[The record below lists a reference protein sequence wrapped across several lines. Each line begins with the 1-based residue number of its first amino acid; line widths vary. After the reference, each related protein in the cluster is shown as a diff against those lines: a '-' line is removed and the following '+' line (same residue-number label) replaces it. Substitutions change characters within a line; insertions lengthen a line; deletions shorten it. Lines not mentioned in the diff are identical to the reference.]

1 MDKAALEKIVA
12 QWKDQPGNLIM
23 ILHAVQ
29 GVCGYVPRDVAFML
43 QDMMDVPLA
52 RIYEVIT
59 FYNYFK
65 LEAPGRHRVAVCMGT
80 ACYLKGAADV
90 LGEFKRLLKVEEG
103 GTTKDGQF
111 TLETVRCVG
120 CCGLA
125 PVIVIDDKT
134 YGKMKAADCDKTLSD
149 FLKGIN

>member
-1 MDKAALEKIVA
+1 MDRAALEKIVS

-29 GVCGYVPRDVAFML
+29 GVCGYVPRDVTLML
-43 QDMMDVPLA
+43 QDMLDVPMA
-52 RIYEVIT
+52 RMYEVIT
-59 FYNYFK
+59 FYHYFK
-65 LEAPGRHRVAVCMGT
+65 LEAPGKHRVSVCMGT

-90 LGEFKRLLKVEEG
+90 LDEYKRLLKVEEG
-103 GTTKDGQF
+103 GTTADGQF

-134 YGKMKAADCDKTLSD
+134 YGKMKAADSSRILSE
-149 FLKGIN
+149 FIKGIN

>member
-1 MDKAALEKIVA
+1 MDRAALEKIVA
-12 QWKDQPGNLIM
+12 QWKDKPGNLIM

-29 GVCGYVPRDVAFML
+29 GQCGFVPRDAAFML
-43 QDMMDVPLA
+43 QDLMDVPLA

-65 LEAPGRHRVAVCMGT
+65 LEAPGKHKVAVCLGT

-103 GTTKDGQF
+103 GTTADGQF
-111 TLETVRCVG
+111 TLDTVRCVG

-134 YGKMKAADCDKTLSD
+134 YGKLKAADCDKILSE
-149 FLKGIN
+149 FIKGIN